1 MTSAAF
7 HDDEGVLEKKGFGP
21 FTTRV
26 VWRKFTGE
34 IEVIESRR
42 QRKHTT
48 NEAERTWW
56 APRSRSWWIGVL
68 FAIGSACFAAAAL
81 PLVADTLGRDL
92 DNTTYFVG
100 SIFFTAA
107 ALLQFLEVLGT
118 TPSLL
123 TDHRHKGRFHLLF
136 QPHRIDWW
144 ATSIQLVGTV
154 FFNLTTGRAAY
165 RVLTSP
171 ESINHAVWRPD
182 AIGSICFLVASWLA
196 WAEVC
201 HGSWAWRPQ
210 DISWW
215 IVGLNMA
222 GSIAFGVSAVASKV
236 DASGNLRSVGLTNL
250 GTFVGAI
257 GFLVGG
263 ILLLPERTAAITPS
277 AHPQTT

>member
-1 MTSAAF
+1 MMPNLPHDAA
-7 HDDEGVLEKKGFGP
+7 GVLEQRGFGP

-26 VWRKFTGE
+26 VWHRVTGE
-34 IEVIESRR
+34 VEIIESRR
-42 QRKHTT
+42 QRKRARSP
-48 NEAERTWW
+48 EESTWF

-68 FAIGSACFAAAAL
+68 FAVGSACFAAAAL
-81 PLVADTLGRDL
+81 PVIAEAIGTKL

-100 SIFFTAA
+100 SIFFTTA

-118 TPSLL
+118 SPDLL
-123 TDHRHKGRFHLLF
+123 GGPTSARRSHPLF

-144 ATSIQLVGTV
+144 ATAIQLVGTI

-236 DASGNLRSVGLTNL
+236 DTSGALRSVELTNL
-250 GTFVGAI
+250 GTFVGAV

-263 ILLLPERTAAITPS
+263 ILLLPERTADNS
-277 AHPQTT
+277 ASTQPQTT